1 MDDKEVNTKTKKE
14 IELIDVVT
22 ATEKRIQLPDGTVM
36 GVEEYLVWLG
46 NKIIN
51 IGRSVG

>member
-1 MDDKEVNTKTKKE
+1 MEEEKKPLKKE

-36 GVEEYLVWLG
+36 GIEEYLVWLG